1 MLKLFAAKRPFD
13 TTQVKKDLK
22 HFPAEAWNCDNKDV
36 MMYCFFKRC
45 YDDEAQ
51 LKQRLHFALRLF
63 DPVSPS
69 ISSGNKEEALGNSF
83 K

>member
-1 MLKLFAAKRPFD
+1 
-13 TTQVKKDLK
+13 
-22 HFPAEAWNCDNKDV
+22 
-36 MMYCFFKRC
+36 MYCFFKRC